1 MTTYDST
8 LSLSLRGLLR
18 LLAPRRLSTFTH
30 STPPS
35 ANLTPAS
42 AQSAGRAPEPGEADP
57 YEESPDGTARGQNER
72 RPFLAHTGVEQI
84 IGGQWAEL
92 FDSHERLSDVWH
104 AALSPDPL
112 LWMLHMSDY
121 RNTAALRHF
130 AIWAAKEVV
139 RFVPGAE
146 RPAHMLFKAA
156 KAYTAGISSRVQ
168 FDMAYE
174 IYCSQLARATP
185 ERDDEEEFRR
195 GISAARS
202 AVHAVMVDD
211 PWGAACDALST
222 DESTLRFDFSGFLE
236 DEEGSSASVDEKL
249 RLSRAACE
257 TASRM
262 FGERAAQALRT
273 IAGDPFLLLDEG
285 KDRRHLELLRQA
297 IRLRPLVS

>member
-1 MTTYDST
+1 
-8 LSLSLRGLLR
+8 
-18 LLAPRRLSTFTH
+18 
-30 STPPS
+30 
-35 ANLTPAS
+35 
-42 AQSAGRAPEPGEADP
+42 
-57 YEESPDGTARGQNER
+57 
-72 RPFLAHTGVEQI
+72 VEQI
-84 IGGQWAEL
+84 IGGQWVDL
-92 FDSHERLSDVWH
+92 FDSHKRLSDVWH
-104 AALSPDPL
+104 AAPSPDPL

-139 RFVPGAE
+139 GFVPGAA
-146 RPAHMLFKAA
+146 RPANMLFKAA

-174 IYCSQLARATP
+174 IYCSQMAGATP
-185 ERDDEEEFRR
+185 ERDDWEEFRK

-202 AVHAVMVDD
+202 AVHSVMVDD

-222 DESTLRFDFSGFLE
+222 AESTLRIDFSGFIE
-236 DEEGSSASVDEKL
+236 EEEGSGVSVDERL
-249 RLSRAACE
+249 RLSQAACE

-273 IAGDPFLLLDEG
+273 IAGDPFLLLDEE

-297 IRLRPLVS
+297 IRLRPLIR